1 MGIQKEVV
9 FTEVSDAVNFAGSLL
24 LGTNLFQ
31 EFPLLFDFK
40 NGNVLMTEKE
50 EDIYDHTVMP
60 LEILKGDS
68 NGLISKKS
76 SGNKGP
82 KEEIVMSEDDEL
94 PTDVS
99 GIENK
104 VIEKE
109 EFFPT
114 FTNLEKELSLK
125 RFESGNDTD
134 TKDDSNRIHSITL
147 GSIDRKFEREIKKEN
162 LIESEKS
169 KYLLKVPENAKLE
182 PNTKRFLE
190 VNIESEAGTKP
201 PELLNVL
208 VHKTSEFL
216 DTGELLIAN
225 SISTVRD
232 GKVLI

>member
-1 MGIQKEVV
+1 MGIQKEIL
-9 FTEVSDAVNFAGSLL
+9 FTVVSDTVNFAGSLL
-24 LGTNLFQ
+24 LGTNLFN
-31 EFPLLFDFK
+31 EFSLLFDFK

-82 KEEIVMSEDDEL
+82 KEEEVVMSEGDEL

-99 GIENK
+99 SIENK

-109 EFFPT
+109 EIFPT
-114 FTNLEKELSLK
+114 FSNLEKELILK

-134 TKDDSNRIHSITL
+134 TKDDSNRIHSIKL
-147 GSIDRKFEREIKKEN
+147 GSVDRKFEREIKKEN

-182 PNTKRFLE
+182 PNTK
-190 VNIESEAGTKP
+190 
-201 PELLNVL
+201 
-208 VHKTSEFL
+208 
-216 DTGELLIAN
+216 
-225 SISTVRD
+225 
-232 GKVLI
+232 